1 MNVKELYQS
10 KKTTP
15 QGIADLL
22 QSGMSIM
29 SDIALS
35 HPPAILRAIDQKIMS
50 SDIHSIR
57 MNTTLDMFPYACYTD
72 PASAGKVTGVSWF
85 SGVYARKAINQGWG
99 DIMPGHY
106 HDLGRTIEEYVDF
119 DMFIATVSPMDDQG
133 NFSFGTTIS
142 NILSTLKKSRYICL
156 EVNANMPRAVNSP
169 QIHISQVTALCES
182 DTPLPV
188 SAGAEVDPV
197 SQTIGNYIAEEIPDC
212 ATIQLGIGA
221 IPDAVGSALKSKHH
235 LGIHTEMFTDSMVEL
250 IECGAV
256 DNSCKPIHTGYSV
269 ATFAFGSKKI
279 YDYIHNNPAIKI
291 LPAAEVNH
299 PMVIG
304 QHPNFMSI
312 NSALEVD
319 LYGQVCAESIGTYH
333 VSGTGGQVDYVR
345 GAAYSRGGKSFIA
358 FSSTAKNGTVSRIK
372 PILTPGA
379 IVTTSKNDVD
389 YIATEYGLA
398 KLRGKTLS
406 QRAKALI
413 SIAHP
418 DFRDELRYE
427 AKKQNILI

>member
-1 MNVKELYQS
+1 
-10 KKTTP
+10 
-15 QGIADLL
+15 
-22 QSGMSIM
+22 
-29 SDIALS
+29 
-35 HPPAILRAIDQKIMS
+35 
-50 SDIHSIR
+50 
-57 MNTTLDMFPYACYTD
+57 
-72 PASAGKVTGVSWF
+72 
-85 SGVYARKAINQGWG
+85 
-99 DIMPGHY
+99 
-106 HDLGRTIEEYVDF
+106 
-119 DMFIATVSPMDDQG
+119 
-133 NFSFGTTIS
+133 
-142 NILSTLKKSRYICL
+142 
-156 EVNANMPRAVNSP
+156 
-169 QIHISQVTALCES
+169 
-182 DTPLPV
+182 
-188 SAGAEVDPV
+188 
-197 SQTIGNYIAEEIPDC
+197 
-212 ATIQLGIGA
+212 
-221 IPDAVGSALKSKHH
+221 